1 MKMTKS
7 IASILI
13 ALLLCAISIMPAF
26 AEVERMVDNAD
37 LLTSDEKSAISDKLD
52 HISAEHACDIVIVT
66 VDSLDGKTATEYAD
80 DYFDYNGYGYGSDYD
95 GILFLISM
103 EYRDYAISTC
113 GYGITAFT
121 DAGQSYIIDRIK
133 SSLSDD
139 EFYDAFDEFADLCD
153 DYLTQADKEEP
164 YDTNNLPAT
173 YFKLS
178 WLLIAVVIGLIIALI
193 VVLVMR
199 GRLKTVYAH
208 DSADNYERQGS
219 MNLRNQR
226 DLFLYRTVSK
236 TEKPKNTGGGSSTH
250 TSSSG
255 RTHGGSGGK
264 F

>member
-7 IASILI
+7 IVSILI
-13 ALLLCAISIMPAF
+13 ALLLCAISITPAF
-26 AEVERMVDNAD
+26 AESERLVDNAD
-37 LLTSDEKSAISDKLD
+37 LLTDSEESALSEKLD
-52 HISAEHACDIVIVT
+52 DISMDHACDIVIVT

-80 DYFDYNGYGYGSDYD
+80 DYFDYNGYGSD

-103 EYRDYAISTC
+103 EYRDWAISTC
-113 GYGITAFT
+113 GYGVTAFT
-121 DAGQSYIIDRIK
+121 DAGQSYIIDQIK
-133 SSLSDD
+133 PSLSDD
-139 EFYDAFDEFADLCD
+139 EFYDAFDKFADLCD
-153 DYLTQADKEEP
+153 DYLTQADEDEP

-173 YFKLS
+173 YFKIT
-178 WLLIAVVIGLIIALI
+178 WLLMALVIGLIISLL

-199 GRLKTVYAH
+199 GKLKTVYAH
-208 DSADNYERQGS
+208 NSADNYERQGS

-236 TEKPKNTGGGSSTH
+236 TAKPKNTGGGGSSIH

-255 RTHGGSGGK
+255 RSHGGSSGK